1 MKEKWLVSLFTST
14 WAPIVQPQADI
25 GRILQRLYPQ
35 DNRKGQKRGI
45 IFARKRFF
53 LPEFFATG

>member
-14 WAPIVQPQADI
+14 WVPIVQPQADI

-35 DNRKGQKRGI
+35 DNRKGQKRAI
-45 IFARKRFF
+45 ISYRKHFF
-53 LPEFFATG
+53 LPDFFAFG